1 MIGKE
6 NTHSQRRQN
15 WREWRK
21 RNLPSGVLVKKLFH
35 IFVLLAAI
43 AYFPQATAQ
52 TPGFDEIFTQHDLV
66 MLLIEPESGRIV
78 DANPAASRFYGY
90 AQERLREMTIQ
101 QINTFTP
108 TQVAEERKLAESEG
122 RNYFIFRHRIAN
134 NEIRTVE
141 VHSRPFGFDGQR
153 LLFSIITDI
162 TPGRNAAQELWH
174 YQQRLEEMVDL
185 QTQHIAHRSL
195 LINSILGGAFLIVSL
210 IAVALF
216 WDIKKR
222 RQTELAHQAD
232 RQRLANILWAT
243 DVGTWEWNVQTG
255 EIRINER
262 WAGIIG
268 YAQAALE
275 PVSIDTWIKYTH
287 PDDLARSKIAL
298 ERHFCGENDY
308 YECDARMRHKNGSWI
323 WVLDRGKV
331 IERSADGKPL
341 WMAGTHMDINQR
353 KQAEAELA
361 TYNEHLEALVEERT
375 TALSVAKET
384 AEAAS
389 RAKSTFL
396 ANMSHELRT
405 PMNAI
410 MGMTGL
416 ALRRS
421 QEPVL
426 RNQLEKIEQASQ
438 HLLAVIN
445 DILDISKIE
454 AERLVLEQI
463 DFRFGEVLENLF
475 SMLNHR
481 ATEKGLQLN
490 VQAAPALGEL
500 PLRGDPLRLSQILL
514 NLAANA
520 IKFTAEGSVTL
531 HAEMLDADSEG
542 VNLRFTIQDT
552 GIGITPG
559 DQARLFTAFEQ
570 ADNSMSR
577 KYGGTGLGLAI
588 SKHLVRLMG
597 GEIGLSSEVGKGSTF
612 WFTVRLGKAAENLPL
627 SIAHSP
633 DATTERLTREFSG
646 SRILLAEDEPIN
658 QEVSRSLLE
667 DVGLL
672 VDVAENGEDAVSMAS
687 GKAYA
692 LILMDMQMPRMNGVE
707 ATRIIRSLPAH
718 ARTPILAMTANAFEE
733 DRRLCIEAG
742 MDEHISKPVNPEHLF
757 ETLLKWLSRKHH

>member
-1 MIGKE
+1 MPI
-6 NTHSQRRQN
+6 
-15 WREWRK
+15 
-21 RNLPSGVLVKKLFH
+21 LP
-35 IFVLLAAI
+35 
-43 AYFPQATAQ
+43 
-52 TPGFDEIFTQHDLV
+52 
-66 MLLIEPESGRIV
+66 
-78 DANPAASRFYGY
+78 PA
-90 AQERLREMTIQ
+90 E
-101 QINTFTP
+101 INTFTP

-122 RNYFIFRHRIAN
+122 RNYFIFRHRVAN
-134 NEIRTVE
+134 DEIRTVE
-141 VHSRPFGFDGQR
+141 VHSRPFSFDGQR
-153 LLFSIITDI
+153 LLFSVITDI
-162 TPGRNAAQELWH
+162 TPGRSAAQEIWH

-195 LINSILGGAFLIVSL
+195 LINAILGGAFLIVSL
-210 IAVALF
+210 IALALL

-262 WAGIIG
+262 WASMIG
-268 YAQAALE
+268 YSEAALE
-275 PVSIDTWIKYTH
+275 PISIDTWVKYSH

-308 YECDARMRHKNGSWI
+308 YECDARMLHKNGNWI

-341 WMAGTHMDINQR
+341 WMAGTHMDISQR

-361 TYNEHLEALVEERT
+361 TYNEHLESIVEERT
-375 TALSVAKET
+375 TALSIAKEK

-421 QEPVL
+421 HEPTL

-454 AERLVLEQI
+454 AERLALEQV
-463 DFRFGEVLENLF
+463 DFRFGEVLENLS

-481 ATEKGLQLN
+481 AFEKGLKLN
-490 VQAAPALGEL
+490 IQAAQALYEQ

-514 NLAANA
+514 NLMANA
-520 IKFTAEGSVTL
+520 IKFTTEGGVTL
-531 HAEMLDADSEG
+531 HAEMLGEDTESLS
-542 VNLRFTIQDT
+542 LRFTIQDS
-552 GIGITPG
+552 GIGIAPD

-597 GEIGLSSEVGKGSTF
+597 GEIGLNSEPGKGSTF
-612 WFTVRLGKAAENLPL
+612 WFTVRLGKAPKNLPQTI
-627 SIAHSP
+627 SHTP
-633 DATTERLTREFSG
+633 DAIAEQLTLSFSG

-667 DVGLL
+667 DVGLA
-672 VDVAENGEDAVSMAS
+672 VDVAENGEEAVSMAS
-687 GKAYA
+687 NTAYA
-692 LILMDMQMPRMNGVE
+692 LILMDMQMPRMNGIE
-707 ATRIIRSLPAH
+707 ATRIIRKLPTH